1 MAYIGTSFSR
11 TPRGFEATNYKRHIH
26 PSIRLSA
33 EPLVGLKRCLPWV
46 LFSCSRLSAEPLVG
60 LKPHSAPYSD
70 AIALSFSRTPRGFEA
85 AIPELRTDRAA
96 LSAEPLVGLKPA
108 LYLAVLRCDCA
119 FSRTPRGFEATPSCA
134 VRCCTVRLSAEP
146 LVGLKP
152 PRSYGLVI
160 DHSLSAEPL
169 VGLKQSAV
177 DSGVAP

>member
-1 MAYIGTSFSR
+1 MSESEVA
-11 TPRGFEATNYKRHIH
+11 AV
-26 PSIRLSA
+26 LSA
-33 EPLVGLKRCLPWV
+33 EPLVGLKQTVRFRRPQ
-46 LFSCSRLSAEPLVG
+46 SGSLSAEPLVG
-60 LKPHSAPYSD
+60 LKQRY
-70 AIALSFSRTPRGFEA
+70 R
-85 AIPELRTDRAA
+85 
-96 LSAEPLVGLKPA
+96 SAEQTELHS
-108 LYLAVLRCDCA
+108 